1 MKGKNV
7 KPAEFKPNGPTQDL
21 LTLEFNCM
29 VEFFEMV
36 KISFLMIVLAIYCS
50 IDLIWPIFV
59 YRQMKFIS
67 GWLTSV
73 NK

>member
-29 VEFFEMV
+29 HGTVFRNGQNIFSYD
-36 KISFLMIVLAIYCS
+36 SFSYMLQNWFDMANNRLSTDEVHI
-50 IDLIWPIFV
+50 
-59 YRQMKFIS
+59 
-67 GWLTSV
+67 
-73 NK
+73 